1 MYIERKFVLDAPQ
14 QRAWAF
20 FKEPEEI
27 GRCLPGCHGVEILGQ
42 GKYTASVGLKV
53 GPIKAAFDVQ
63 VDTSEERPPEFA
75 AFSMRGSDKDGSSKI
90 SADCTLALAGIDGQR
105 TEVTYT
111 SKVHIVGRLG
121 KFAGGVMQKVADGV
135 NDQFIEALTLRLS
148 ELEGKAAIQPESAI
162 AESRGAW
169 SALVRFLS
177 RLLRGLRSVFQKQHT
192 ETVE

>member
-1 MYIERKFVLDAPQ
+1 MYIERRFVLDAPRP
-14 QRAWAF
+14 RAWAF
-20 FKEPEEI
+20 LNEPEEV
-27 GRCLPGCHGVEILGQ
+27 GRCLPGCHGVEVLGQ
-42 GKYTASVGLKV
+42 GKYMASVGIKV

-75 AFSMRGSDKDGSSKI
+75 AFTMRGADKDGASKI
-90 SADCTLALAGIDGQR
+90 SADCTLALADLEGQR

-135 NDQFIEALTLRLS
+135 NDQFIEALTVRMS
-148 ELEGKAAIQPESAI
+148 ELAGTAI
-162 AESRGAW
+162 APETAASESRGVWA
-169 SALVRFLS
+169 AFVKLLS
-177 RLLRGLRSVFQKQHT
+177 RLLRGLRGVFGRQRS